1 MTTETLNSLPKD
13 MIEHALMDGA
23 YGINLIRYIE
33 IPLCGRALS
42 NIFRI
47 IWSVGWSA
55 IIAAEMLGVQSGMG
69 YRLLDFRYLLRYREM
84 FIYIGI
90 IGLIGIVTDYLLL
103 ACFKI
108 EYHLPEVLWVFRG
121 LALLDILLSGFLSV
135 WWRIPSQLSHSM
147 LQAQLSLPEL
157 LIFGKELSR
166 LSIKRWAS

>member
-1 MTTETLNSLPKD
+1 LNSLPKD

-103 ACFKI
+103 A
-108 EYHLPEVLWVFRG
+108 
-121 LALLDILLSGFLSV
+121 
-135 WWRIPSQLSHSM
+135 M
-147 LQAQLSLPEL
+147 LQNRKS
-157 LIFGKELSR
+157 FT
-166 LSIKRWAS
+166 